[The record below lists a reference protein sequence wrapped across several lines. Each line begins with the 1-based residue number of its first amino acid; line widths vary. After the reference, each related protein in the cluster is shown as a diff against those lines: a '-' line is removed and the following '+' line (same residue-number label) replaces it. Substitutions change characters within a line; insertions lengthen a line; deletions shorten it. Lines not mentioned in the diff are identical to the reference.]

1 MHKGLQIGMLS
12 VALLASSIPAAKATD
27 WDALTSRAKAEGQV
41 MVYTAA
47 TASAVHESI
56 AAAFTKKYGI
66 KVSILNL
73 RASEILER
81 VKTEQASGKV
91 LGDVFQNG
99 VETYEAQNY
108 QSERCDVRNKAVFR
122 PDLKL
127 ADATVPNYVLAYG
140 IMANTDLVRAEDA
153 PKSWSDL
160 LAPKWKGQILS
171 DDPRALGGGYV
182 MFSTFQNQLSPDFN
196 ERLAKQ
202 QLTLSRDIGFMERR
216 VAQGEF
222 PIRIPQQ
229 FPNMARLKGLP
240 VKIIIPD
247 EGVPFVRFDLARLKS
262 ARHPNAACL
271 FIDFLTSDEVQKM
284 YASAGLV
291 PAIKLDESHIPPEA
305 LPLVRAKLLGTV
317 SLATQEQML
326 RLAKQLYP

>member
-1 MHKGLQIGMLS
+1 MHKGLQIGICS
-12 VALLASSIPAAKATD
+12 FALLASSIPAAKATD
-27 WDALTSRAKAEGQV
+27 WDALTSRAKAEGKV
-41 MVYTAA
+41 TVYTSA
-47 TASAVHESI
+47 TASSVHEAI

-91 LGDVFQNG
+91 FGDVFQNG

-108 QSERCDVRNKAVFR
+108 QSERCDVRNQASFR

-127 ADATVPNYVLAYG
+127 ADGAVPNFVLGYG
-140 IMANTDLVRAEDA
+140 IMANTNMVGADTA

-160 LAPKWKGQILS
+160 LASQWKGQILS
-171 DDPRALGGGYV
+171 DDPRALGGGYI
-182 MFSTFQNQLSPDFN
+182 MFSTFQTQLSPDFN

-202 QLTLSRDIGFMERR
+202 QPTLSRDIGFMERR

-229 FPNMARLKGLP
+229 FPNILRLKGLP
-240 VKIIIPD
+240 VKLIIPD
-247 EGVPFVRFDLARLKS
+247 EGVPFLRFDLARLKS
-262 ARHPNAACL
+262 ALHPNAACL
-271 FIDFLTSDEVQKM
+271 FIDFLTSNEVQMM
-284 YASAGLV
+284 YANAGLV
-291 PAIKLDESHIPPEA
+291 PAIKLNESQISPEV
-305 LPLVRAKLLGTV
+305 LPLVRAKLLGTG
-317 SLATQEQML
+317 SLGTQEQML
-326 RLAKQLYP
+326 RLARKLYP